1 MFKRN
6 VINVLFLGS
15 ILFII
20 GLTMFPE
27 ASLGI
32 GVDQGG
38 INLVPFYTIG
48 DLLLHRS
55 FGDFIINNMGNIILF
70 IPLGTLLP
78 FKFNSISSFS
88 KVCLIGMAFSLL
100 IEIVQLSMP
109 NRWTDIDDVILNTL
123 GTGIGYGLSKLLK
136 NISKTA

>member
-1 MFKRN
+1 MLNRN
-6 VINVLFLGS
+6 VINALFLGS

-38 INLVPFYTIG
+38 INLVPFYTIR

-55 FGDFIINNMGNIILF
+55 FGDFIINNIGNIILF
-70 IPLGTLLP
+70 VPFGILLP
-78 FKFNSISSFS
+78 LKFNSISSCS
-88 KVCLIGMAFSLL
+88 KACLIGMTFSLL

>member
-1 MFKRN
+1 MLKRN
-6 VINVLFLGS
+6 VINALFLGS

-27 ASLGI
+27 VSLGI

-38 INLVPFYTIG
+38 INLVPFYTIR

-55 FGDFIINNMGNIILF
+55 FGDFIINNIGNIILF
-70 IPLGTLLP
+70 VPFGILLP
-78 FKFNSISSFS
+78 FKFNNISSFS
-88 KVCLIGMAFSLL
+88 KACLIGMTFSLL